1 MNSLMYKI
9 KFIFLIIL
17 LVGIT
22 GCDKRNDNLSIVTN
36 KVNIFQ
42 KEYNNHNFKKMYEM
56 ASDEFK
62 QVMPEEKFYFI
73 MQDKM
78 NKLGLYKKSKIL
90 YSLDKNDDYVKI
102 TYISEYEKYTLAE
115 EFGYRDKKNGEGFQ
129 MLSFLVDMGGYI
141 SPVTK
146 NKESIRIDI
155 GNTSN

>member
-1 MNSLMYKI
+1 
-9 KFIFLIIL
+9 
-17 LVGIT
+17 
-22 GCDKRNDNLSIVTN
+22 
-36 KVNIFQ
+36 
-42 KEYNNHNFKKMYEM
+42 M